1 MSPPFGCVG
10 ADYTNAKHI
19 MASGVLQVPI
29 LRPLNRVV
37 VRVLGSPHHL
47 LGYETVGEVGERAA
61 RAGLDRAQRRPHSCG
76 HFAL

>member
-19 MASGVLQVPI
+19 MVFGALQVPI
-29 LRPLNRVV
+29 LRPLKRVV
-37 VRVLGSPHHL
+37 VRVPGSSQHPL
-47 LGYETVGEVGERAA
+47 RCETVGQAGERAA
-61 RAGLDRAQRRPHSCG
+61 RAGLDRAERRPQPCG